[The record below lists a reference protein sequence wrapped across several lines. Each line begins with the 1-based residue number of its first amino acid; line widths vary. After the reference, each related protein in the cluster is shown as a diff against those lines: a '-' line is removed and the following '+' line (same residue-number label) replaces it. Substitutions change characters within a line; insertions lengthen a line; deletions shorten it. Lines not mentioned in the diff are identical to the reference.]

1 MNPPV
6 EKRGNFSKSTIK
18 YEPQAIWDMGTD
30 QNASVTP
37 VKLSTDSLTS
47 FPQNYGLV
55 KSQILNLNSST
66 DTSVGADAG
75 NPGFSKTPA
84 GVKTQES
91 RLGISD
97 NYMRKQF
104 ESTFEEIMETALNLY
119 FAERSGIQ
127 TIKVDD
133 ETAYKLREIQP
144 DAVNENNEV
153 RIDYDTETEK
163 LHVEVDASTSSMK
176 DDAAE
181 RDRLVELLDLS
192 QKYPTLGQIIGE
204 AGTKELVN
212 RIVIKTG
219 VEDPE
224 KIMPIEKAGEEPQQP
239 EQPTLQSEQ
248 VQQMIQEAL
257 QQEKTQED
265 QEHPVV
271 KLMKSLNIKFTD
283 LPEDSQHIILDQIG
297 APSNEPTTTAQELS
311 IKKQDSNV
319 KALQAGHGMA
329 HADNSAMQPDEIGQQ
344 DAETPQEAN
353 GPEELTP
360 EDMPLVTML
369 QERGYDSGQIAKAL
383 YLMRQGVP
391 NEQIIAALHPELG
404 GQNG

>member
-1 MNPPV
+1 
-6 EKRGNFSKSTIK
+6 
-18 YEPQAIWDMGTD
+18 
-30 QNASVTP
+30 
-37 VKLSTDSLTS
+37 
-47 FPQNYGLV
+47 
-55 KSQILNLNSST
+55 
-66 DTSVGADAG
+66 
-75 NPGFSKTPA
+75 
-84 GVKTQES
+84 
-91 RLGISD
+91 
-97 NYMRKQF
+97 
-104 ESTFEEIMETALNLY
+104 
-119 FAERSGIQ
+119 
-127 TIKVDD
+127 
-133 ETAYKLREIQP
+133 
-144 DAVNENNEV
+144 
-153 RIDYDTETEK
+153 
-163 LHVEVDASTSSMK
+163 MK

-257 QQEKTQED
+257 QQEKAQED

-329 HADNSAMQPDEIGQQ
+329 HADDSAMQPDEIGQQ